1 ATADGTVTLTRKTGT
16 GTLGGT
22 LTGTILSGNSA
33 VTISGVTY
41 TKAET
46 GVVLTATGSVA
57 GNVNGKVGDSNTFT
71 VVAGAGAK
79 YIVTSSNTSPIAG
92 STVTITAQLV
102 DANNNPVTTSNK
114 TVTWSK
120 SDANGSFSSATSTTD
135 ANGTATVT
143 FTTHTVSGTSTTITA
158 TDNTSLTGTSAGI
171 SSTVGTANK
180 LVVSTIAQQT
190 AGTGFSVIVTLTDA
204 NG

>member
-1 ATADGTVTLTRKTGT
+1 
-16 GTLGGT
+16 
-22 LTGTILSGNSA
+22 A

-46 GVVLTATGSVA
+46 GVVLTATGSGS
-57 GNVNGKVGDSNTFT
+57 GNVASKLGDSNAFN
-71 VVAGAGAK
+71 VVAGAAAK
-79 YIVTSSNTSPIAG
+79 YLVTSSNSSPTAG
-92 STVTITAQLV
+92 GTVTITAQLV
-102 DANNNPVTTSNK
+102 DANNNPVTTSGN

-120 SDANGSFSSATSTTD
+120 SDANGSFSSATSLTD

-158 TDNTSLTGTSAGI
+158 TDNNTLTGTSASF
-171 SSTVGTANK
+171 SSTVGTASK

-190 AGTGFSVIVTLTDA
+190 AGTGFAVTVTLTDA
-204 NG
+204 NGNAVNATADGTVTLTR